1 MAEMDETT
9 LRALGLV
16 LCVVA
21 RGRSVRANVPGTGRP
36 HEDDPT
42 RLTGVI
48 SRTFLPGATVW
59 LEPDEAQRLRG
70 LGYVWDP
77 ASADD
82 AQLIATLL
90 APSPLPDAPT
100 RVEMREPGDTQQI
113 LFGRR
118 EAKDW

>member
-16 LCVVA
+16 PCVVA

-48 SRTFLPGATVW
+48 SRTFLPGSTVW

-70 LGYVWDP
+70 LGCVLDP
-77 ASADD
+77 TLD
-82 AQLIATLL
+82 AQAIAAIL
-90 APSPLPDAPT
+90 APPPPPDAPR
-100 RVEMREPGDTQQI
+100 RVTPEPPQT
-113 LFGRR
+113 LRF
-118 EAKDW
+118 EK